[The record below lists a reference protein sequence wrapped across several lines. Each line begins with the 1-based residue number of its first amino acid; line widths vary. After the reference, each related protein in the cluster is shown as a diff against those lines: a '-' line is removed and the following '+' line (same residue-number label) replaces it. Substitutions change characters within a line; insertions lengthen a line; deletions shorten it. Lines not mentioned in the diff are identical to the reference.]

1 MLLFRSLALGLLGAC
16 FFLLAT
22 RPTTVVV
29 RQPIEVPSLSGMR
42 GVPQAQGP
50 SVVDVA
56 PNIEATRLPSLIQ
69 LGAGEHVVAIDD
81 ARVANDLEA
90 GRVLAAMVT
99 APQRFIDLDVEG
111 PRGERRVLVLLH

>member
-22 RPTTVVV
+22 RPATVII
-29 RQPIEVPSLSGMR
+29 RQPVPIEVPNLSGIH
-42 GVPQAQGP
+42 GLPQAQGP

-56 PNIEATRLPSLIQ
+56 PNIEAARLPSLIQ
-69 LGAGEHVVAIDD
+69 LGVGERVVAIDD

-99 APQRFIDLDVEG
+99 APQRYI
-111 PRGERRVLVLLH
+111 